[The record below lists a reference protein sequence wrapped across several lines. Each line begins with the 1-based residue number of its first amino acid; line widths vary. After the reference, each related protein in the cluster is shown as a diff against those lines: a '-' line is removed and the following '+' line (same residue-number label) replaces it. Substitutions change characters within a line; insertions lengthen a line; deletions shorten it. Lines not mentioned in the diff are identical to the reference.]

1 MVVQE
6 LHHLQR
12 VLHVTVDAQGQRLQA
27 QQQQPCVERGERG
40 ALVAQQRGAGLR
52 DVGCGAGGL
61 GEHHAVVAG
70 VGLCHAGEL
79 IGVGGPVERAGVG
92 DHAAHRRAV
101 AADELRGGVDDHVG
115 TVLDG
120 AQQVGSGEG
129 CVHDQRHVVAV
140 RDIGPGLKVE
150 HVGVRVAKR
159 LGVEQLGVV
168 LDGGLDGV
176 QIGRVDERGGKPL
189 LGQRVLEQ
197 VQRAAVQ
204 VGGGHDMVAGRGDVL
219 HGDGDGG
226 RTGRHAQGS
235 DAALERGNA
244 LLEGADR
251 GVGQA
256 AVDVAGLG

>member
-1 MVVQE
+1 M
-6 LHHLQR
+6 
-12 VLHVTVDAQGQRLQA
+12 
-27 QQQQPCVERGERG
+27 
-40 ALVAQQRGAGLR
+40 
-52 DVGCGAGGL
+52 
-61 GEHHAVVAG
+61 
-70 VGLCHAGEL
+70 
-79 IGVGGPVERAGVG
+79 
-92 DHAAHRRAV
+92 
-101 AADELRGGVDDHVG
+101 AADELRGGVNDHVG
-115 TVLDG
+115 AVLDG

-189 LGQRVLEQ
+189 LGQRVFEQ

-226 RTGRHAQGS
+226 RTGRHAKGS
-235 DAALERGNA
+235 DTALERGNS